1 MSPRHCEYLGLSNE
15 SQIRN
20 AKNVRVNA
28 QVTAVVTIL
37 EVVGALPIV
46 ITHLLIPRLGFR
58 WFDNVRISL
67 FMMLHFVI
75 LSYAFL
81 MNTTSNKNRIIEDG
95 WMNVL
100 KNMVFCYKRNIVA
113 PESSPNEASNHGDEM
128 IETEKK
134 PGTPKIYLI
143 SKTSQSSTSGKTVLK
158 TFTKTTDGGRREP
171 AIEMQQPTCS
181 SYDEGL
187 TNLSGEFTENGRIVK
202 GTTSID
208 SFRASILSDLL
219 SSVDDEDAYI
229 KMLTHFVNVEEAYK
243 AGKDIETINH
253 NYEQLKFESLPDF
266 FGSSKRKLEM
276 RTSKLKTLLNVK
288 KETESYNNYFD
299 QFVDMEEHFL
309 ENGCQ

>member
-28 QVTAVVTIL
+28 QVTAVVTVL

-46 ITHLLIPRLGFR
+46 ITHLLITRLGFR
-58 WFDNVRISL
+58 WFDDVRITL

-81 MNTTSNKNRIIEDG
+81 MNTTSNKNRIIEEG

-113 PESSPNEASNHGDEM
+113 PEGSPTEVSNLGDER
-128 IETEKK
+128 IEAEKK
-134 PGTPKIYLI
+134 PDTPRIFLI
-143 SKTSQSSTSGKTVLK
+143 SKIGQSPTSGKIVLK
-158 TFTKTTDGGRREP
+158 TFAKTTDGGRGEP

-181 SYDEGL
+181 YYGEDP
-187 TNLSGEFTENGRIVK
+187 TNLSGEFTEKDRIVK

-208 SFRASILSDLL
+208 SFRDTILSDLL

-243 AGKDIETINH
+243 AGKNIDTSNH
-253 NYEQLKFESLPDF
+253 NYEQLKIDSLPNF
-266 FGSSKRKLEM
+266 VGSSNRKLEM
-276 RTSKLKTLLNVK
+276 RTSKLQTLLQVK
-288 KETESYNNYFD
+288 KEMDSYNNHFD